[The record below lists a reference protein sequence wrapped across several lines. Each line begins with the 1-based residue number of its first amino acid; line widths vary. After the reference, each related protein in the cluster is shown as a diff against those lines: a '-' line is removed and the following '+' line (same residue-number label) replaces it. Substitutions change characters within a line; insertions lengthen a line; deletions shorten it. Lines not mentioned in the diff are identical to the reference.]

1 MEENQNE
8 SWGGLKKTIIGL
20 ITTLITAG
28 GAYLTSKLFDG
39 DDSSENKVEQV
50 APTSAQAPVIIN
62 LENNNMQQQA
72 NSGGNT
78 TVIKE
83 TIIEREK
90 PTEKKK
96 EEPKL
101 SDSPW

>member
-8 SWGGLKKTIIGL
+8 TWSGLKKTIIGL

-28 GAYLTSKLFDG
+28 GAYVTSKLFGG

-50 APTSAQAPVIIN
+50 APTAPQAPVIIN
-62 LENNNMQQQA
+62 LENNNTQQQA
-72 NSGGNT
+72 NSGGT
-78 TVIKE
+78 TIIKE
-83 TIIEREK
+83 TIIERDR
-90 PTEKKK
+90 PTDVTK

-101 SDSPW
+101 SESPW